1 MKLEDLKIY
10 QLSMDLAEKVWN
22 NVRKWDDFSKD
33 TIGKQL
39 IKSVD
44 SVSANISEGFGRYH
58 FKDVKNFGYYS
69 RGSLYE
75 AKTWLTKAQNR
86 GLIEGG
92 EFDQFMRDINDLGV
106 RLNNYIKSIGNIGGN
121 QVGEDLGGY
130 EERHLPNDN

>member
-44 SVSANISEGFGRYH
+44 SVVCKY
-58 FKDVKNFGYYS
+58 
-69 RGSLYE
+69 
-75 AKTWLTKAQNR
+75 
-86 GLIEGG
+86 
-92 EFDQFMRDINDLGV
+92 
-106 RLNNYIKSIGNIGGN
+106 
-121 QVGEDLGGY
+121 
-130 EERHLPNDN
+130 